1 MRKLLGAA
9 PMDPNVTRAAGIIPI
24 RTARTVPTPLAE
36 RKAVK
41 NRFDTNAY
49 GCE

>member
-9 PMDPNVTRAAGIIPI
+9 PMDPNVTRVAGIIPI
-24 RTARTVPTPLAE
+24 RTARTLSISLE
-36 RKAVK
+36 KRKAVK